1 MEKNNEKTISK
12 QLTFEQ
18 LPAAVSNILNQLNNL
33 TKKIEPFLQSAQ
45 QERPMGVEDC
55 AALLAEIEGRDV
67 TSAAVYNRV
76 NRGRI
81 PYHKD
86 GGRLYFFESE
96 ILEALR
102 KGETKTLD
110 QRTDEYFSQTA

>member
-1 MEKNNEKTISK
+1 MEKNNEKI
-12 QLTFEQ
+12 TFEQ
-18 LPAAVSNILNQLNNL
+18 LPEAVSSILNRLDTL
-33 TKKIEPFLQSAQ
+33 AEKIEPFVQTAQ
-45 QERPMGVEDC
+45 LERPMCVEDC
-55 AALLAEIEGRDV
+55 AVLLTEIEGREV
-67 TSAAVYNRV
+67 TAPAIYNRV
-76 NRGRI
+76 NRGRL

>member
-1 MEKNNEKTISK
+1 MEKNNEKI
-12 QLTFEQ
+12 TFEQ
-18 LPAAVSNILNQLNNL
+18 LPEAVSNILNRLNSL
-33 TKKIEPFLQSAQ
+33 AEKIEPFVQSAQ
-45 QERPMGVEDC
+45 IERPMCVEDC
-55 AALLAEIEGRDV
+55 AALLTEIEGREV
-67 TSAAVYNRV
+67 TAPAIYNRV
-76 NRGRI
+76 NRGRL

-96 ILEALR
+96 ILAELR